1 MTDAPDRVAWA
12 IDLIRLEITVWDRLD
27 GRLRERHDLSLA
39 YFEVLHFVAQT
50 PKAGLRVGDLAT
62 AMKVT
67 VGGTSK
73 LVDRVESAGLISRAP
88 DPADRR
94 ASRLSLTASGKRKL
108 TAAARTYDREVAALL
123 DAALDPS
130 EQQQM
135 HTYITRLLAAARE
148 GETT

>member
-1 MTDAPDRVAWA
+1 MTVAPDRVAWA

-27 GRLRERHDLSLA
+27 ARLRERHDLSLA

-50 PKAGLRVGDLAT
+50 PKAGLRVGDLAA